1 MYGRNYN
8 IFDDDD
14 DYDDDDDDR
23 YYHVEEDSEKEEDNN
38 MFNNLNEETMEGNLR
53 ALEMSW
59 FITISSAKCE
69 YKLALISVVSI
80 RLLKTTVTSNDGF
93 TRTNYDGLEFI
104 TSAGRFVCQGI
115 YYADVKYGHFS
126 DLKSWIHDINF
137 IKCESVEF
145 IPWVSMQNGN
155 HNNDNHSNQLNPNNA
170 EFQHSRG
177 EK

>member
-8 IFDDDD
+8 IFDD

-69 YKLALISVVSI
+69 YKLAVINILSI
-80 RLLKTTVTSNDGF
+80 RLSKTTVEIKYFDKNKY
-93 TRTNYDGLEFI
+93 YDLEFI
-104 TSAGRFVCQGI
+104 TSAGRFVCKGI
-115 YYADVKYGHFS
+115 YYGDEKYGHFS

-145 IPWVSMQNGN
+145 IPWVSMQDGN
-155 HNNDNHSNQLNPNNA
+155 PDNDNHANQLNPNNP
-170 EFQHSRG
+170 EYNHSRS
-177 EK
+177 